1 MLIQIMNKTG
11 FKRSKVIKSHSTYE
25 TQKKNETE
33 NVQDNKTKTNI
44 FSVIYLSY
52 ANDFLFICKIE

>member
-1 MLIQIMNKTG
+1 MLIQIMKKTG
-11 FKRSKVIKSHSTYE
+11 FKRSNVIKSHSIYE
-25 TQKKNETE
+25 TQKKNERE

-52 ANDFLFICKIE
+52 ANDFLFICKTE